1 MQRVKYF
8 SGDYVNDIEE
18 EINHFIENNNVK
30 IINIAITSNNDSYK
44 LYQTLVTY
52 EIE

>member
-8 SGDYVNDIEE
+8 SGDYVSDIEE
-18 EINHFIENNNVK
+18 EINHFIENNNIK
-30 IINIAITSNNDSYK
+30 IINIAITSNNNSYK

-52 EIE
+52 EIK